1 MKQVYFFCLS
11 WLMASPLL
19 AQQPVT
25 AQKVPIT
32 RWEKGALLTENEPLD
47 AVLKRLS
54 QEPAIQGYHPE
65 LKMLNAALASAKP
78 DSIRRALAPI
88 QARLQQEGPQ
98 KRVQLSSFVR
108 GLDSVLSLKPVVVAT
123 PEATSEES
131 KEAET
136 ATSPEPSPAVVFPTK
151 WSTNPLILI
160 VGVAVLL
167 TLILALLYGVARRQI
182 KRLRFR
188 ERDALTRNDQLLNT
202 LRRQVQSQHE
212 EIKGLREEA
221 ATLRQAAGRSWRTPT
236 VGEEPVEQL

>member
-1 MKQVYFFCLS
+1 MKQVYLLFLS
-11 WLMASPLL
+11 WLMVSPLL
-19 AQQPVT
+19 AQQPIP

-54 QEPAIQGYHPE
+54 QEPAIQVYHPE
-65 LKMLNAALASAKP
+65 LKTLSAALASASP
-78 DSIRRALAPI
+78 DSIQRALAPI
-88 QARLQQEGPQ
+88 QAHLQQEGPQ

-123 PEATSEES
+123 PEAASEELE
-131 KEAET
+131 EAKTET
-136 ATSPEPSPAVVFPTK
+136 VPEPSPAVVFPTE
-151 WSTNPLILI
+151 WSTNPLTLI
-160 VGVAVLL
+160 AGLAVVLA
-167 TLILALLYGVARRQI
+167 LILALLYGVSRRQI

-202 LRRQVQSQHE
+202 LRKQVQSQHE